1 MPAQKSGPQGR
12 RVGDSENYLH
22 RIGRTGRFG
31 TQGIAITLYDRNE
44 DETYLNEILDYYN
57 MHDKMNALESPDQV
71 RALLEEIRA
80 DTV

>member
-1 MPAQKSGPQGR
+1 MTVGR
-12 RVGDSENYLH
+12 NRQRLGDNENYLH

-31 TQGIAITLYDRNE
+31 TLGLAITIYDRDE
-44 DETYLNEILDYYN
+44 DETYLTQILDYYQ
-57 MHDKMNALESPDQV
+57 MHQKMNVLESPEQV